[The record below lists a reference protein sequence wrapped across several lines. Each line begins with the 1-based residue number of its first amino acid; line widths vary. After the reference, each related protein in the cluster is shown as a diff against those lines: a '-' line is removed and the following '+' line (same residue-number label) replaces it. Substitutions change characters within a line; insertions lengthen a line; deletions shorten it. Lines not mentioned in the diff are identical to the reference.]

1 MQMNESPGT
10 TKFSPIDGRLFFAI
24 AIYPFLLIWQGG
36 DLTDTGFHATYSQN
50 FFSDLNEGKVKSL
63 IILTYF
69 IGNLWM
75 QSFPELGVWG
85 FRLLSA
91 FFFTGSVFL
100 AFLTLKELRPRR
112 VVLAGLLC
120 AQVFALRFTAMAFDY
135 DSVSLFFLMLTACCL
150 WHGIRNASYKWLFAA
165 GLASGLTSL
174 ARLPD
179 ILILGLVP
187 VVFLYA
193 QWACQEKL
201 FVKEIVWKSL
211 KQYAIFLLGFAALAC
226 FFGLLLRSAGAWEV
240 YFQNLVA
247 VNDTL
252 SGKDSGTSYSFLGLI
267 KGYLKDIIYF
277 SLYLF
282 GVCSAAIAFSTIL
295 QATKKKTV
303 LHLLTI
309 LCVGVAFITFYGN
322 FSYGNTFKYFVP
334 ALCVLPSIIAFVP
347 HESDTKQYGGLILI
361 AWMVSLV
368 AVAGTATGLFL
379 KLAYGML
386 LLVPLLGVLMWNRN
400 AENIWNLHIA
410 WRPLLV
416 TSAVI
421 IILIGGM
428 LRFGWIYHVDSGL
441 MSRLRAVYPIEHS
454 LMRNIY
460 TTAWNAKHIEEV
472 TRAVQRHIRPDNSL
486 FIYGHEPLF
495 YYLSQQKPTLFNFWM
510 GRQVFTTENLFR
522 QLEKSISQTSI
533 YPMMVVTDKDRLGE
547 EGSDL
552 LDRFLQKYHYRCVED
567 SESFQIWNTEAVSVS
582 SEKLDTP

>member
-1 MQMNESPGT
+1 MNESPST
-10 TKFSPIDGRLFFAI
+10 TKLSLIDGLLFFAI

-50 FFSDLNEGKVKSL
+50 FFSDLDEGKVKSMVL
-63 IILTYF
+63 LTYF
-69 IGNLWM
+69 IGGLWVK
-75 QSFPELGVWG
+75 SFPELGVWG
-85 FRLLSA
+85 LRLLSA
-91 FFFTGSVFL
+91 LFFTGSVFL
-100 AFLTLKELRPRR
+100 AFLTLKEFRPRR
-112 VVLAGLLC
+112 VVLAGLFC

-135 DSVSLFFLMLTACCL
+135 DFVSLFFLMLTACCL

-165 GLASGLTSL
+165 GLASGLASL

-179 ILILGLVP
+179 ILILGMVP
-187 VVFLYA
+187 VVFLYT

-201 FVKEIVWKSL
+201 CVKEVVWKSL
-211 KQYAIFLLGFAALAC
+211 KQYVVFLLGFAALVC
-226 FFGLLLRSAGAWEV
+226 FFGLLLRSAGAWEA

-247 VNDTL
+247 FNNTL
-252 SGKDSGTSYSFLGLI
+252 SGEDSGTSYSFLSLI
-267 KGYLKDIIYF
+267 KGYLKDIVYF

-282 GVCSAAIAFSTIL
+282 GVSSAAIVFSAIL
-295 QATKKKTV
+295 QAKKKKTV

-309 LCVGVAFITFYGN
+309 LCVGAAFIAFYGN

-334 ALCVLPSIIAFVP
+334 ALCILPSIIAFVL

-368 AVAGTATGLFL
+368 VVAGTASGLFL

-386 LLVPLLGVLMWNRN
+386 LIIPLLGVLMWNRN
-400 AENIWNLHIA
+400 VENIWNLHIS

-416 TSAVI
+416 TSAII

-441 MSRLRAVYPIEHS
+441 MSRLRAVHPIEHS

-460 TTAWNAKHIEEV
+460 TPAWNARHIEEV
-472 TRAVQRHIRPDNSL
+472 TRAVQHHIRPDSSL

-495 YYLSQQKPTLFNFWM
+495 YYLTQQKPTLFNFWM

-522 QLEKSISQTSI
+522 QLEESISQTLK
-533 YPMMVVTDKDRLGE
+533 YPMVVVTDKKILGE

-552 LDRFLQKYHYRCVED
+552 LDRFLQKHNYQRVED
-567 SESFQIWNTEAVSVS
+567 SKRFQIWTTEAVSVS
-582 SEKLDTP
+582 LK

>member
-1 MQMNESPGT
+1 MNDSPST
-10 TKFSPIDGRLFFAI
+10 TKLSPIDWLLFFAI

-36 DLTDTGFHATYSQN
+36 DLTDTGYHAIHSQN
-50 FFSDLNEGKVKSL
+50 FFSDLNEGNVKSKT
-63 IILTYF
+63 ILTYF

-75 QSFPELGVWG
+75 NLFPELGVWG
-85 FRLLSA
+85 LRLLSA
-91 FFFTGSVFL
+91 LFFQGSVLL

-120 AQVFALRFTAMAFDY
+120 AQVSNLRYTPMGFGY
-135 DSVSLFFLMLTACCL
+135 DVVSLFFLMLTACCL

-165 GLASGLTSL
+165 GLASGLASL

-187 VVFLYA
+187 VVFLHS

-201 FVKEIVWKSL
+201 FIKEVVWKSL
-211 KQYAIFLLGFAALAC
+211 KQYAIFLLGFATLFC
-226 FFGLLLRSAGAWEV
+226 LLGLLLKSTGAWEV
-240 YFQNLVA
+240 YFQKLLA
-247 VNDTL
+247 VKDAL
-252 SGKDSGTSYSFLGLI
+252 SRKDSGTSYSFLSLI
-267 KGYLKDIIYF
+267 KRYLKDIKHF
-277 SLYLF
+277 SPYLF
-282 GVCSAAIAFSTIL
+282 SVCLAGIAFSAVL
-295 QATKKKTV
+295 QATKKKMV

-309 LCVGVAFITFYGN
+309 LCIGFAFITFYGS
-322 FSYGNTFKYFVP
+322 FSYSNTFKYFVP
-334 ALCVLPSIIAFVP
+334 ALCILPSIIAFLP
-347 HESDTKQYGGLILI
+347 HESETKQYGGLILI
-361 AWMVSLV
+361 AWMICLLAFV
-368 AVAGTATGLFL
+368 GTNTGLFL
-379 KLAYGML
+379 KLAAGML

-400 AENIWNLHIA
+400 VENIRNVHIA

-441 MSRLRAVYPIEHS
+441 RCRLRAVYPVEHR

-460 TTAWNAKHIEEV
+460 TTTGNAKHIEEV
-472 TRAVQRHIRPDNSL
+472 TKAVQHHIRPDNSL

-495 YYLSQQKPTLFNFWM
+495 YYLCQQKPALFIYWM
-510 GRQVFTTENLFR
+510 QSYAFMPEYLFR
-522 QLEKSISQTSI
+522 RLEKSISQTSK
-533 YPMMVVTDKDRLGE
+533 YPMMVVTDKERLGE

-567 SESFQIWNTEAVSVS
+567 SESFQIWNTEAVSAS
-582 SEKLDTP
+582 PEKLDTP

>member
-1 MQMNESPGT
+1 MNESPST
-10 TKFSPIDGRLFFAI
+10 TKLSPIDWLLFFAI

-36 DLTDTGFHATYSQN
+36 DLTDTGFHAIYNQN
-50 FFSDLNEGKVKSL
+50 FFSDLNEGNVKSMT
-63 IILTYF
+63 ILAYF

-75 QSFPELGVWG
+75 KLFPELGVWG
-85 FRLLSA
+85 LRLLSA
-91 FFFTGSVFL
+91 LFFLGSVLL

-120 AQVFALRFTAMAFDY
+120 AQVFALRFTSMGFGY
-135 DSVSLFFLMLTACCL
+135 DFVSLFFLTLTACCL

-165 GLASGLTSL
+165 GLASGLASL

-187 VVFLYA
+187 VVFLYS

-201 FVKEIVWKSL
+201 FVKEVVWKSL
-211 KQYAIFLLGFAALAC
+211 KQYAIFLLGFATLFC
-226 FFGLLLRSAGAWEV
+226 LFGLLLRSTGAWEV
-240 YFQNLVA
+240 YFQNLFA

-252 SGKDSGTSYSFLGLI
+252 SGEDSGTSHSFLRLI
-267 KGYLKDIIYF
+267 KGYLKDIQHF
-277 SLYLF
+277 LPYLF
-282 GVCSAAIAFSTIL
+282 SVCSAAIAFSAVL
-295 QATKKKTV
+295 QATKKKMV

-309 LCVGVAFITFYGN
+309 LCAGVAFITFNGS
-322 FSYGNTFKYFVP
+322 FSYSNTFKYFVP
-334 ALCVLPSIIAFVP
+334 ALCILPSVIAFVP

-361 AWMVSLV
+361 AWMIGLV
-368 AVAGTATGLFL
+368 AVAGTNTGLFL

-400 AENIWNLHIA
+400 VENIWNLHIA

-441 MSRLRAVYPIEHS
+441 LSRLRAVYPVEHR

-460 TTAWNAKHIEEV
+460 TTAGNAKHIEEV
-472 TRAVQRHIRPDNSL
+472 TRAVQHHIRPDNSL

-495 YYLSQQKPTLFNFWM
+495 YYLSQQKPALYNYWM
-510 GRQVFTTENLFR
+510 ANQVATAENLFHR
-522 QLEKSISQTSI
+522 LKKSISQTSK
-533 YPMMVVTDKDRLGE
+533 YPMMVVTDKEILGE

-582 SEKLDTP
+582 PE